1 MEEVLDVY
9 QEAYD
14 ATHPL
19 ICMDE
24 ASRQL
29 LSDVSTPLPMQPGRP
44 KRVDDKY
51 ERRGVRSLMMFYNP
65 LEGWRRVGC
74 RESRTRTD

>member
-14 ATHPL
+14 KKHPL

-24 ASRQL
+24 ASRQI
-29 LSDVSTPLPMQPGRP
+29 LSHVVTPLPMEPGRP
-44 KRVDDKY
+44 QRVDDNTNDT
-51 ERRGVRSLMMFYNP
+51 EFAR
-65 LEGWRRVGC
+65 
-74 RESRTRTD
+74 

>member
-9 QEAYD
+9 QETYD
-14 ATHPL
+14 EKHPL

-24 ASRQL
+24 ASRQV
-29 LSDVSTPLPMQPGRP
+29 LSDMTAPLPMKPDAA

-51 ERRGVRSLMMFYNP
+51 VSVR
-65 LEGWRRVGC
+65 
-74 RESRTRTD
+74 